1 MSLCFESFSSVASPS
16 GGKKT
21 AESQQS
27 QGGSGA
33 RRCQLFRGKRRH
45 PGKEGGGG
53 NQIVSPV
60 ASSDTHTPPL
70 ASLSSAAN
78 SAEAAATDAE
88 AAMAVEERTVP
99 LPLSL
104 FPRAAEGE
112 GEEEEEVEG
121 EEDASAENSAASLLS
136 SSAISVRMTLFSL
149 PCVANRCSLCTTSPP
164 GAEREHLL
172 ELSTS
177 HGCDSAAAAV
187 SLLEGSRSSRPRSRS
202 RASSG
207 RDSADGEGEGAS
219 RPTSWCRIAPQTS
232 WREAPETES
241 QKGKEPFF

>member
-1 MSLCFESFSSVASPS
+1 
-16 GGKKT
+16 
-21 AESQQS
+21 
-27 QGGSGA
+27 
-33 RRCQLFRGKRRH
+33 
-45 PGKEGGGG
+45 
-53 NQIVSPV
+53 
-60 ASSDTHTPPL
+60 
-70 ASLSSAAN
+70 
-78 SAEAAATDAE
+78 
-88 AAMAVEERTVP
+88 MAVEERTVP